1 MLDVA
6 YKNERA
12 ELVASSPELLPQ
24 WDANVEAAKQRY
36 ETLRDM
42 GEKFEELSHSDY
54 ALRKTF
60 SKEGAAVYQDAVK
73 TFRQGNQA
81 ISQAAKE
88 NAYLYARMAERW
100 AQIRRDYGDTAYTAK
115 NFAAAHPIHI
125 GGTGSDV
132 QFGQRFEQRAWH
144 GSGVDFDNFD
154 LGKIGSGT
162 GASMHGWGI
171 YAAKSK
177 RTAQKYKKEMKDRGL
192 PSVLYEIDV
201 PANKEL
207 LDEDKRYKDQ
217 MKGVQT
223 KILKAV
229 QSLSME
235 QKQAFW
241 TKWLRQAM
249 GSTKDEIQ
257 VETAL
262 RKVELN
268 IKHCHDASLGWEGLP
283 AFRKRI
289 ALDSLKNKATPT
301 NR

>member
-1 MLDVA
+1 
-6 YKNERA
+6 
-12 ELVASSPELLPQ
+12 
-24 WDANVEAAKQRY
+24 
-36 ETLRDM
+36 
-42 GEKFEELSHSDY
+42 
-54 ALRKTF
+54 
-60 SKEGAAVYQDAVK
+60 
-73 TFRQGNQA
+73 
-81 ISQAAKE
+81 
-88 NAYLYARMAERW
+88 MAERW

-115 NFAAAHPIHI
+115 DFAAAHPIYI

-132 QFGQRFEQRAWH
+132 QFGQPLEQRAWH

-229 QSLSME
+229 ESLSME

-241 TKWLRQAM
+241 TKWLRKAM

-257 VETAL
+257 AETAL
-262 RKVELN
+262 RQVELN
-268 IKHCHDASLGWEGLP
+268 IKHCHDASMGWEGFP

-289 ALDSLKNKATPT
+289 ALDSLKKQGYTDEQINDTSYMESESNFRSKATVK
-301 NR
+301 RS